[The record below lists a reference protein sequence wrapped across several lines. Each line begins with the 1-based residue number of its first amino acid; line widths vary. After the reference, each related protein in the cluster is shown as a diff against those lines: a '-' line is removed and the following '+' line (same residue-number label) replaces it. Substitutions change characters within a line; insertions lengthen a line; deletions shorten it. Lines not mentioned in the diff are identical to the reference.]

1 MVVLLLVQVFLLSSF
16 INIKYKKVQGE
27 IRMNKYSKLA
37 KEIIENVGGPTNISN
52 LTHCMTRLRFNL
64 KDNKIANANTI
75 KSIEGVINVIEKGG
89 QFQVVIGTHV
99 ADVYEAICAA
109 GGSGTGGGDIKAD
122 KQLKWYD
129 RVLDVVSGSFSPI
142 IPGIAGAGMVKA
154 VLVLLTTF
162 NLLSKDSQSYYI
174 LNYVSDTAFYFLPF
188 LLAYSASTKFK
199 TSTVISMLL
208 AGVLLHPSYS
218 ALKTAGDPVSFLGLP
233 VTMVTYS
240 SSVVPILLIV
250 WAQSYIEKFAKKIS
264 PNCVKVFLVPMLTLL
279 ITAPIALCILG
290 PLGGIVGDY
299 MAMGFEWL
307 NNKGSWIAPFVIGAL
322 TPPLVMTGMH
332 YSLLPISTAQYA
344 TMGYGTI
351 LGPGMTCSNIAQGI
365 ASFAVALR
373 TKDKNLKQIALS
385 SGITGVMGVT
395 EPALY
400 GVNLPLKYPL
410 FSAMIGGGIGGLYG
424 GVMGVKSFASA
435 SPGLAALPVYIGGE
449 DMSNFFHA
457 IMMVVISVVVTFIV
471 AYIWSGIVEK
481 KSEEIEVS
489 VESET
494 TKSFTIGSPIKG
506 TVISLEEVNDSVFSS
521 GMMGPGIAIEPT
533 EGKVVSPF
541 DGRVEMLFNTNHAIG
556 LVSDTGIEMLIH
568 IGMDTVNLQG
578 KGFNPLVK
586 TGDSIKKGQVLLT
599 FDIEM
604 IQENGYPV
612 TTPIIL
618 TNKTSEK
625 LEILAS
631 DQVRYEDKLMF
642 IHA

>member
-1 MVVLLLVQVFLLSSF
+1 MS
-16 INIKYKKVQGE
+16 KYD
-27 IRMNKYSKLA
+27 KLA
-37 KEIIENVGGPTNISN
+37 QTIVEKIGGPANITS

-64 KDNKIANANTI
+64 KDNQKASATEI
-75 KSIEGVINVIEKGG
+75 KSLDGVINVIEKGG

-99 ADVYEAICAA
+99 SDVYQAVCAA
-109 GGSGTGGGDIKAD
+109 GGGGTGGEGSTNNQD
-122 KQLKWYD
+122 LKWYD
-129 RVLDVVSGSFSPI
+129 KILDVIAGSFSPI
-142 IPGIAGAGMVKA
+142 VPAIAGAGMVKA

-162 NLLSKDSQSYYI
+162 GLLSKDAQAYYI

-188 LLAYSASTKFK
+188 LLAFSASTKFK

-208 AGVLLHPSYS
+208 AGVLLHPSYG

-233 VTMVTYS
+233 VTLVTYS
-240 SSVVPILLIV
+240 SSVVPILLII
-250 WAQSYIEKFAKKIS
+250 WAQSYIEKFAKKVS
-264 PNCVKVFLVPMLTLL
+264 PNCVKVFLVPMITLL
-279 ITAPIALCILG
+279 VATPVALCILG

-307 NNKGSWIAPFVIGAL
+307 NDKGSWIAPFLIGAL

-351 LGPGMTCSNIAQGI
+351 LGPGMTCSNISQGV
-365 ASFAVALR
+365 ASIAVALR
-373 TKDKNLKQIALS
+373 TKDQNLKQIAIS
-385 SGITGVMGVT
+385 SGITGVMGIT

-410 FSAMIGGGIGGLYG
+410 FSAMIGGGIGGLYAG
-424 GVMGVKSFASA
+424 IMGVKSFASA

-449 DMSNFFHA
+449 GMTNFFHA

-471 AYIWSGIVEK
+471 AYIWAGIAEKTKDNSETEENTNEEK
-481 KSEEIEVS
+481 KSFS
-489 VESET
+489 
-494 TKSFTIGSPIKG
+494 IGSPIKG
-506 TVISLEEVNDSVFSS
+506 TVISLEDVNDAVFSK
-521 GMMGPGIAIEPT
+521 GMMGPGLAIEPT

-556 LVSDTGIEMLIH
+556 LVSDTGVELLIH
-568 IGMDTVNLQG
+568 VGMDTVELKG

-586 TGDSIKKGQVLLT
+586 TGDLVKKGQVLMT
-599 FDIEM
+599 FDLEM
-604 IQENGYPV
+604 IQEEGYPI

-618 TNKTSEK
+618 TNKTSEN
-625 LEILAS
+625 LEVVAS
-631 DQVRYEDKLMF
+631 DKIRCEEKLMLV
-642 IHA
+642 HA